1 MHKYLF
7 YVQMY
12 YIFAPVFKSKKKK
25 RNMKRRVLFSI
36 LVLAMTVTSAFAG
49 GLLTNTNQNVAFLRN
64 PARGGTIGIDG
75 VYSNPAGV
83 AFLNKGFHLSLNSQ
97 SAWQTRTATTTNP
110 LFQMGVE
117 NNGAT
122 TKQYKGTAT
131 APVIPSIQAA
141 YNMGKWSFQF
151 GFAVSGGGGKCEFAN
166 GLGSFEGA
174 VAQIAAGLQPF
185 GAQGYDA
192 GYFMEGK
199 QYYFGV
205 TLGAA
210 YKLNEHLSVYGG
222 LRALIGSASYKA
234 KISDI
239 MVKTANGTVPFSGF
253 LDATNAYITSTLN
266 DINANLPLI
275 NAGIEQLK
283 PIVGNPNAPAELVQ
297 KYETLTA
304 QKAQLEAA
312 KTQLEGAQPLVE
324 ELGVYR
330 EGVNLQSDQSGFGIA
345 PVLGIDY
352 KIGQFNFGAK
362 YEFRTKMMM
371 KNKST
376 LKEAMAIEA
385 VNQFRD
391 GTEVPEDAP
400 AMLTIG
406 AEWSALKNLR
416 LDAGFVYY
424 FDKQA
429 KKYGDKQNLLSSG
442 SKEFLAGIE
451 YDPIK
456 KLTVSGGI
464 QVTRLGLSDEYMSD
478 LSFNVS
484 SWSFGLGLKYQISK
498 RVAVNAA
505 YFHTTYGDYNTTATA
520 EGVKNSF
527 TRSSKVAGIGLDFT
541 F

>member
-1 MHKYLF
+1 
-7 YVQMY
+7 
-12 YIFAPVFKSKKKK
+12 
-25 RNMKRRVLFSI
+25 
-36 LVLAMTVTSAFAG
+36 
-49 GLLTNTNQNVAFLRN
+49 
-64 PARGGTIGIDG
+64 
-75 VYSNPAGV
+75 
-83 AFLNKGFHLSLNSQ
+83 
-97 SAWQTRTATTTNP
+97 
-110 LFQMGVE
+110 
-117 NNGAT
+117 
-122 TKQYKGTAT
+122 
-131 APVIPSIQAA
+131 
-141 YNMGKWSFQF
+141 
-151 GFAVSGGGGKCEFAN
+151 
-166 GLGSFEGA
+166 
-174 VAQIAAGLQPF
+174 
-185 GAQGYDA
+185 
-192 GYFMEGK
+192 
-199 QYYFGV
+199 
-205 TLGAA
+205 
-210 YKLNEHLSVYGG
+210 
-222 LRALIGSASYKA
+222 
-234 KISDI
+234 
-239 MVKTANGTVPFSGF
+239 
-253 LDATNAYITSTLN
+253 
-266 DINANLPLI
+266 
-275 NAGIEQLK
+275 
-283 PIVGNPNAPAELVQ
+283 
-297 KYETLTA
+297 
-304 QKAQLEAA
+304 
-312 KTQLEGAQPLVE
+312 
-324 ELGVYR
+324 
-330 EGVNLQSDQSGFGIA
+330 
-345 PVLGIDY
+345 
-352 KIGQFNFGAK
+352 
-362 YEFRTKMMM
+362 M

-385 VNQFRD
+385 VNQFRY